1 MRADTITLAIFEK
14 YEPAE
19 KTEIADKLAQAQ
31 ADMETVELEKKVSD
45 SAFNDRIKKLSADVS
60 TLAKQYNKGGETAQI
75 GCDIRYDHPAP
86 GQKSYF
92 RMDRAELVET
102 HDMSWDEK
110 QETLQFPLS
119 AAPDAPTIAQPTD
132 DQVNAALAGLDPG
145 SDEEVTRLCPFPG
158 CTLFAEHDGDHSIA
172 KPGEEGLEDQEGAA

>member
-14 YEPAE
+14 YTLEE
-19 KTEIADKLAQAQ
+19 KTVIADKLAEAQ
-31 ADMETVELEKKVSD
+31 ANMETVEIEKKIYD
-45 SAFNDRIKKLSADVS
+45 SAFNDRIKQFSASVS
-60 TLAKQYNKGGETAQI
+60 SLAKMYNKGGETAQI
-75 GCDIRYDHPAP
+75 GCDIRYDHPEP

-119 AAPDAPTIAQPTD
+119 ASPDAPTIAQPTD
-132 DQVNAALAGLDPG
+132 DQANDALAGP
-145 SDEEVTRLCPFPG
+145 
-158 CTLFAEHDGDHSIA
+158 
-172 KPGEEGLEDQEGAA
+172 